1 MRIAA
6 AYIRVSTHM
15 QEELSPDAQK
25 RLLGEYAKR
34 NGMILSNEFIFMDN
48 GISGKKAEK
57 RPDFMKM
64 ISMAKQK
71 PAPFDVILVWKFSRF
86 ARNQEESIV
95 YKNLLRN
102 KCKVDVVS
110 ITEQTGDGMFGKL
123 IERIIEWMDEFYSIR
138 LGEDVTRGM
147 VENAMRGNF
156 QSSPALGYQVVRK
169 GELPK
174 KVPEESMPV
183 EIAFKK
189 FVYSSMGFLEIA
201 RHLNSLG
208 YRTKK
213 GKLFEAR
220 GVKYILMNPIYK
232 GWLRW
237 NYRNPDGTKKSKD
250 DWIIVKVPKLEPTVS
265 EELWDAANE
274 RIQLMS
280 KIIVKKSKP
289 SSVKRHWLSGL
300 IKCSACGRS
309 LSTSVHTDKRYGR
322 TYINFQCYGYLKG
335 KCSIS
340 HQVSEKKIVPIVLS
354 MLKEDSLK
362 KEVPFEILT
371 DTKSSDE
378 ISIIKMQL
386 DKIELKELRI
396 KEAYRNGI
404 DTLDEYRENKNIL
417 SRERSS
423 LQDKLESLSVPEEEI
438 KADMP
443 NRIKSVY
450 DIVSSESTTK
460 DEKYAAINSIVKK
473 IIYRKS
479 DGEID
484 IYYYYS

>member
-15 QEELSPDAQK
+15 QEELSPDAQR

-34 NGMILSNEFIFMDN
+34 NGMILSNEFIFMDK

-110 ITEQTGDGMFGKL
+110 ITEQTGDDMFGKL

-174 KVPEESMPV
+174 KVPEESRPV

-300 IKCSACGRS
+300 IKCSACDRS

-354 MLKEDSLK
+354 MLK
-362 KEVPFEILT
+362 V
-371 DTKSSDE
+371 
-378 ISIIKMQL
+378 

-417 SRERSS
+417 SMERSS

>member
-1 MRIAA
+1 
-6 AYIRVSTHM
+6 
-15 QEELSPDAQK
+15 
-25 RLLGEYAKR
+25 
-34 NGMILSNEFIFMDN
+34 
-48 GISGKKAEK
+48 
-57 RPDFMKM
+57 
-64 ISMAKQK
+64 
-71 PAPFDVILVWKFSRF
+71 
-86 ARNQEESIV
+86 
-95 YKNLLRN
+95 
-102 KCKVDVVS
+102 
-110 ITEQTGDGMFGKL
+110 
-123 IERIIEWMDEFYSIR
+123 
-138 LGEDVTRGM
+138 
-147 VENAMRGNF
+147 
-156 QSSPALGYQVVRK
+156 
-169 GELPK
+169 
-174 KVPEESMPV
+174 
-183 EIAFKK
+183 
-189 FVYSSMGFLEIA
+189 
-201 RHLNSLG
+201 
-208 YRTKK
+208 
-213 GKLFEAR
+213 
-220 GVKYILMNPIYK
+220 
-232 GWLRW
+232 
-237 NYRNPDGTKKSKD
+237 
-250 DWIIVKVPKLEPTVS
+250 
-265 EELWDAANE
+265 
-274 RIQLMS
+274 
-280 KIIVKKSKP
+280 
-289 SSVKRHWLSGL
+289 
-300 IKCSACGRS
+300 
-309 LSTSVHTDKRYGR
+309 
-322 TYINFQCYGYLKG
+322 
-335 KCSIS
+335 
-340 HQVSEKKIVPIVLS
+340 

>member
-1 MRIAA
+1 
-6 AYIRVSTHM
+6 
-15 QEELSPDAQK
+15 
-25 RLLGEYAKR
+25 
-34 NGMILSNEFIFMDN
+34 
-48 GISGKKAEK
+48 
-57 RPDFMKM
+57 
-64 ISMAKQK
+64 
-71 PAPFDVILVWKFSRF
+71 
-86 ARNQEESIV
+86 
-95 YKNLLRN
+95 
-102 KCKVDVVS
+102 
-110 ITEQTGDGMFGKL
+110 
-123 IERIIEWMDEFYSIR
+123 
-138 LGEDVTRGM
+138 
-147 VENAMRGNF
+147 
-156 QSSPALGYQVVRK
+156 
-169 GELPK
+169 
-174 KVPEESMPV
+174 
-183 EIAFKK
+183 
-189 FVYSSMGFLEIA
+189 
-201 RHLNSLG
+201 
-208 YRTKK
+208 
-213 GKLFEAR
+213 
-220 GVKYILMNPIYK
+220 MNPIYK

-300 IKCSACGRS
+300 IKCYACDRS

-371 DTKSSDE
+371 NTKSSDE

-417 SRERSS
+417 SMERSS

>member
-15 QEELSPDAQK
+15 QEELSPDAQR

-34 NGMILSNEFIFMDN
+34 NGMILSNEFIFMDK

-57 RPDFMKM
+57 RPDCMKM

-95 YKNLLRN
+95 YKSLLRRQ
-102 KCKVDVVS
+102 CGIDVLSVSEPLVD
-110 ITEQTGDGMFGKL
+110 GPFGSL

-174 KVPEESMPV
+174 KVPEESRPV

-300 IKCSACGRS
+300 IKCSACDRS

-371 DTKSSDE
+371 NTKSSDE

-417 SRERSS
+417 SMERSS

>member
-1 MRIAA
+1 MKTAA

-25 RLLGEYAKR
+25 RLLIEYAKK
-34 NGMILSNEFIFMDN
+34 NDMILSNEFIFMDK
-48 GISGKKAEK
+48 GISGKKADK

-102 KCKVDVVS
+102 KCKVDVIS

-156 QSSPALGYQVVRK
+156 QASPAIGYKVVRK

-174 KVPEESMPV
+174 KVPEESKPV

-189 FVYSSMGFLEIA
+189 FNSSMGFLEIA
-201 RHLNSLG
+201 RYLNSLG
-208 YRTKK
+208 YRTKT

-220 GVKYILMNPIYK
+220 GIKYILTNPIYK

-237 NYRNPDGTKKSKD
+237 NYRNPDGSRKSKE
-250 DWIIVKVPKLEPTVS
+250 DWIIVKVPGLEPTVS
-265 EELWDAANE
+265 EELWDAVNE
-274 RIQLMS
+274 RIELMS
-280 KIIVKKSKP
+280 KIVPPKSKP

-322 TYINFQCYGYLKG
+322 IYTNFQCYGYFKG
-335 KCSIS
+335 KCTVS
-340 HQVSEKKIVPIVLS
+340 HQVSEKKIVPIVLA

-362 KEVPFEILT
+362 KDVPFEILT
-371 DTKSSDE
+371 DNKNSDE
-378 ISIIKMQL
+378 ISILKLQL
-386 DKIELKELRI
+386 EKIDMKELRI

-404 DTLDEYRENKNIL
+404 DTLDEYKENKDIL
-417 SRERSS
+417 TRERSS
-423 LQDKLESLSVPEEEI
+423 LQNKLECLNVPEEEM

-443 NRIKSVY
+443 KRIGSVY

-473 IIYRKS
+473 IVYRKS
-479 DGEID
+479 DGEVD

>member
-34 NGMILSNEFIFMDN
+34 NGMILSNEFIFMDK

-110 ITEQTGDGMFGKL
+110 ITEQTGDDMFGKL

-174 KVPEESMPV
+174 KVPEESRPV

-300 IKCSACGRS
+300 IKCSACDRS

-371 DTKSSDE
+371 NTKSSDE

-417 SRERSS
+417 SMERSS